1 MARAH
6 SLIAFVAATILP
18 IAAHAQS
25 ARYPPD
31 AHDVDEEAEQ
41 RSALWESALDPE
53 RAPYEDLV
61 RDGQRALQ
69 DQSERGA
76 RLAVDK
82 LTDAIA
88 RIPSDPR
95 AYGYRGEA
103 YLELRDWT
111 HCADDLAISQA
122 HEAPATPPAAE
133 RDKREIE
140 LGICQARAG
149 HLADAE
155 RTLVHAA
162 EHGPRGEAWMRLGE
176 VRIALGKLDEA
187 IDALDSA
194 LDTIEG
200 RSATTHWLLALAYDR
215 AKRPTNAEQDGQIAL
230 AADAQLGMIVNP
242 TYPWLGVGEGDYMLG
257 LAHSFSP
264 LSGPMTA
271 TPEYALIY
279 FRHYLALAAE
289 SPWRR
294 RAQEHV
300 KALSALDWPQ
310 AIARNPGSSAILEI
324 PVLRAAIAPSI
335 GAMRSCVA
343 QQPTAA
349 YEISIIKV
357 GPRSEPALDQVH
369 YALKKPSVDVQL
381 KLDIARDS
389 KPVPAQAIETTR
401 TCLQAIAA
409 RIAMPAAKEDTWY
422 GVSFYVIAP

>member
-1 MARAH
+1 VARAH
-6 SLIAFVAATILP
+6 SLIAFVAAVILP

-31 AHDVDEEAEQ
+31 AHDVDDEAEHH
-41 RSALWESALDPE
+41 SVVWESALDPE
-53 RAPYEDLV
+53 RAPYEELV

-82 LTDAIA
+82 LTDAIT
-88 RIPSDPR
+88 RIPTDPR
-95 AYGYRGEA
+95 AYGYRGDA
-103 YLELRDWT
+103 YLQLHDWA
-111 HCADDLAISQA
+111 HCADDLAASQA
-122 HEAPATPPAAE
+122 HEAPPSPE

-215 AKRPTNAEQDGQIAL
+215 AKRPSNAEQDGQIAL
-230 AADAQLGMIVNP
+230 AADGQLGMIVNP
-242 TYPWLGVGEGDYMLG
+242 VYPWLGVGEAEYMLG
-257 LAHSFSP
+257 LAHSISP
-264 LSGPMTA
+264 QSGPMTA
-271 TPEYALIY
+271 TPEYSLLY
-279 FRHYLALAAE
+279 FRRYLAIATD

-310 AIARNPGSSAILEI
+310 AITRNPGSSAILEI

-335 GAMRSCVA
+335 GAMRACVA
-343 QQPTAA
+343 QQSTAA

-357 GPRSEPALDQVH
+357 GPRSEPTLEQVH
-369 YALKKPSVDVQL
+369 YAQKKASVDVQL
-381 KLDIARDS
+381 KLDIARDT
-389 KPVPAQAIETTR
+389 KPVLAQTVETTR

>member
-1 MARAH
+1 VARAH
-6 SLIAFVAATILP
+6 SLIAFVAAAILP

-31 AHDVDEEAEQ
+31 ARDVDEEAE
-41 RSALWESALDPE
+41 RHSTLWESALDPE
-53 RAPYEDLV
+53 RAPYEELV

-88 RIPSDPR
+88 RIPSEPR

-103 YLELRDWT
+103 YLQLRDWA
-111 HCADDLAISQA
+111 HCADDLAVSQA
-122 HEAPATPPAAE
+122 HDAPATPPSNE

-140 LGICQARAG
+140 LGICQSRAG

-162 EHGPRGEAWMRLGE
+162 EHGPRGEAWLRLGE

-194 LDTIEG
+194 LETIEG
-200 RSATTHWLLALAYDR
+200 RSATTNWLLALAYDR
-215 AKRPTNAEQDGQIAL
+215 AKRPTNAEQVGQSAL

-242 TYPWLGVGEGDYMLG
+242 TYPWLGVGEADYMLG

-271 TPEYALIY
+271 TPEYALLY
-279 FRHYLALAAE
+279 FRRYLAIATE

-310 AIARNPGSSAILEI
+310 AIVRNPGSSAILEI

-335 GAMRSCVA
+335 GALRACVA

-357 GPRSEPALDQVH
+357 GPHSEPALDQVH
-369 YALKKPSVDVQL
+369 YAQRKPSVDVQL
-381 KLDIARDS
+381 KLDIARES
-389 KPVPAQAIETTR
+389 KPIMAQTIETTR
-401 TCLQAIAA
+401 ACLQAIAA

-422 GVSFYVIAP
+422 GVAFYVIAP

>member
-1 MARAH
+1 VARSH
-6 SLIAFVAATILP
+6 PLIVAAVLAVVP

-31 AHDVDEEAEQ
+31 ARDADEQAEQ
-41 RSALWESALDPE
+41 HSALWESALDPQ
-53 RAPYEDLV
+53 RAPYEELL

-76 RLAVDK
+76 LLAIDK
-82 LTDAIA
+82 LTNAID
-88 RIPSDPR
+88 RIPTDPR
-95 AYGYRGEA
+95 AYGFRGEA
-103 YLELRDWT
+103 YLQLRDWA
-111 HCADDLAISQA
+111 HCADDLAAAQA
-122 HEAPATPPAAE
+122 RGATASAE
-133 RDKREIE
+133 TDKQELD
-140 LGICQARAG
+140 LGICQGRAG

-187 IDALDSA
+187 IDALTSA
-194 LDTIEG
+194 QETTEG

-215 AKRPTNAEQDGQIAL
+215 AKRPTTAEQEGQLALSADGQL
-230 AADAQLGMIVNP
+230 STIVNP

-257 LAHSFSP
+257 LAHSIKPQSP
-264 LSGPMTA
+264 QMNA
-271 TPEYALIY
+271 TPEYSLLY
-279 FRHYLALAAE
+279 FRRFLAIATD

-300 KALSALDWPQ
+300 KALGALAWPQ
-310 AIARNPGSSAILEI
+310 AIARNPGSSTILEI
-324 PVLRAAIAPSI
+324 SVLRTAIAPSI
-335 GAMRSCVA
+335 AALRACVA
-343 QQPTAA
+343 QQPSAA

-357 GPRSEPALDQVH
+357 GPRSEPSLEQVH
-369 YALKKPSVDVQL
+369 YAQKKPSVDVQL
-381 KLDIARDS
+381 KLDIDRDAR
-389 KPVPAQAIETTR
+389 PIGPQAIETTR

-422 GVSFYVIAP
+422 GVSFYVIGN